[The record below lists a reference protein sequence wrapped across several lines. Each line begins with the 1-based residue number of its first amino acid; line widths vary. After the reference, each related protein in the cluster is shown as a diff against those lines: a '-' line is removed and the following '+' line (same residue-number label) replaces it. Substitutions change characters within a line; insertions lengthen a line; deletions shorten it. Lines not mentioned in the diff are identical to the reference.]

1 MTTENN
7 NTAGKFSNTKSLADV
22 AQKGYYFNVAQS
34 PKTGKYF
41 LQLVDES
48 GARQGS
54 DSAGSISAPVIEELL
69 ALPDS
74 VKESM
79 LYIPLDKGYQVSDIT
94 IEEEDEDGNIVEN
107 TFKMIHKSAT
117 LAPMLFGPKPKTAAT
132 TTAKRVVKKAGALA
146 KPF

>member
-7 NTAGKFSNTKSLADV
+7 NTAGKFSNTKSLADA
-22 AQKGYYFNVAQS
+22 AQEGYYFNVAQS

-69 ALPDS
+69 AMSPQERATF
-74 VKESM
+74 K
-79 LYIPLDKGYQVSDIT
+79 YIPLDKGYQVSDIT
-94 IEEEDEDGNIVEN
+94 VEEEDEEGNIVEN

-117 LAPMLFGPKPKTAAT
+117 LAPMLFGAPAGPAKVVAKP
-132 TTAKRVVKKAGALA
+132 VVKKAGALA

>member
-1 MTTENN
+1 MTTANN
-7 NTAGKFSNTKSLADV
+7 NTAGKFSNTKSLAEV
-22 AQKGYYFNVAQS
+22 AKQGYYFNVAQN

-41 LQLVDES
+41 LQLVDEEGERVS
-48 GARQGS
+48 S
-54 DSAGSISAPVIEELL
+54 ESAGSISGPVLEELL

-79 LYIPLDKGYQVSDIT
+79 LYISLDKGYQVSDIT
-94 IEEEDEDGNIVEN
+94 LEEEDEEGNIVEN

-117 LAPMLFGPKPKTAAT
+117 LAPMLFGPKSKTVA
-132 TTAKRVVKKAGALA
+132 TTAKPVVKKAGALA